1 MKTEKGGSVV
11 GNPSD
16 DSKKPRSPHLEALQP
31 SPEAWRLPAVRKGPR
46 QRPEEM
52 ETDFLGTKLL

>member
-1 MKTEKGGSVV
+1 MV